1 MFRGE
6 SSCGQVFEDEVN
18 VEEVFSRTGQLSQ
31 VNVDPDG
38 LTDMVSIMINKY
50 SPEDVEDSDTDG

>member
-31 VNVDPDG
+31 VNIDPDG
-38 LTDMVSIMINKY
+38 LTDNR
-50 SPEDVEDSDTDG
+50 